1 MYSGAF
7 WIPMGMREASATAP
21 KKRIRS
27 SSLADFTGGGCSTA
41 QAAPASAARFT
52 LSIWPPT
59 VLSDTVTLTGT
70 RPAAASRVHRAW
82 SRRSSTV
89 SLLHSLASPPTARPW
104 TPPAMQA
111 STWASLAPRSSVPS
125 AANRA

>member
-7 WIPMGMREASATAP
+7 WMPTGIGAASATAP
-21 KKRIRS
+21 KNSIS
-27 SSLADFTGGGCSTA
+27 AASEADFTGGGCSTA
-41 QAAPASAARFT
+41 QAAPAPAAWRT
-52 LSIWPPT
+52 ASIWPPT

-70 RPAAASRVHRAW
+70 RPAAAARVQAAR

-104 TPPAMQA
+104 TPAAMQA
-111 STWASLAPRSSVPS
+111 STWAWWAP
-125 AANRA
+125 